1 MIFDTTEDHAMK
13 HKMNLKHFLSTWL
26 SAVLIGLWA
35 APLGQAEVQV
45 TDSVVVVVD
54 ASGSMG
60 AVMAGTGRDRMS
72 VAKDA
77 LKQVLGQIPDTTHI
91 GILVFPTG
99 NWVYPLGPRK
109 ETMLVGAID
118 SIQSGG
124 GTPLGDYMK
133 QGADALLKARKE
145 QFGYGTCRLLVVTD
159 GEAGDQRKVEAFT
172 PDIISRGITIDVIGV
187 EMTSR
192 HTLATKVHSYRNA
205 DNPESLKQAIT
216 EVFAEVSTG
225 DAGKGGE
232 NAFELIADLPE
243 ATASAMLKSLST
255 SGNQPIGEVP
265 SMRAADPP
273 SPGPATSYSGGTTGS
288 QSTSGGEDNPLVFL
302 CAVLCV
308 LGVPGLVIYA
318 IAKGKNK

>member
-1 MIFDTTEDHAMK
+1 MK
-13 HKMNLKHFLSTWL
+13 HNTKLKHFLSGWL
-26 SAVLIGLWA
+26 SALLIGLWA
-35 APLGQAEVQV
+35 VPLGLAEVQV

-60 AVMAGTGRDRMS
+60 SVMAGTRRDRMS

-77 LKQVLGQIPDTTHI
+77 LKQVLGQIPDTTDI

-109 ETMLVGAID
+109 ESMLVGAID

-159 GEAGDQRKVEAFT
+159 GEAGDQKKVESFT

-187 EMTSR
+187 EMASR

-205 DNPESLKQAIT
+205 DNPESLRQAIT
-216 EVFAEVSTG
+216 EVFAEVAAG
-225 DAGKGGE
+225 DASKGGE

-255 SGNQPIGEVP
+255 SGNEPIGERP
-265 SMRAADPP
+265 SMRAVESP
-273 SPGPATSYSGGTTGS
+273 SPSSAPSYSGGTTSS
-288 QSTSGGEDNPLVFL
+288 QSGSGDEESFIMLL
-302 CAVLCV
+302 CGVLCV

-318 IAKGKNK
+318 IVKSKNK